1 MLEHPLTYMYEDR
14 SRGPMTQVA
23 WRKIPVQIGSSHH
36 LLVRDT
42 RSRLRSNRDRK
53 GTTGQIIC
61 KEAQDHP
68 YLKRSRGRG
77 RNLEYL
83 GRSINMERTTLCL
96 I

>member
-53 GTTGQIIC
+53 GTTGQGTLANNLQRSPGSDLSEEIKGKG
-61 KEAQDHP
+61 KE
-68 YLKRSRGRG
+68 SRI
-77 RNLEYL
+77 L
-83 GRSINMERTTLCL
+83 GEEH
-96 I
+96 